1 MSNMAHY
8 PNNNPGAAR
17 FIGGAI
23 MFIVLTGCMAVYLIS
38 LAWGCAP

>member
-1 MSNMAHY
+1 MSDMAHY
-8 PNNNPGAAR
+8 PTGNNGAAR

-38 LAWGCAP
+38 LAWGFAP